1 MKQKIVKKYIHQIK
15 RIYRGKYSD
24 KKQFIEE
31 LQDALLCFYEEHP
44 DASYS
49 DLVKEFGKP
58 SEIKDV
64 LSFHSAE
71 KLQKRNM
78 LVYWAI
84 NIVVIMMVS
93 ILLFFTVRYVMSKH
107 NLAQGYYIEY
117 FKDGTT
123 QKNINPLTGETNP
136 PFDDNIDFD

>member
-1 MKQKIVKKYIHQIK
+1 MKQKIVKKYIHQIR

-31 LQDALLCFYEEHP
+31 LQDALFCFCEEHP
-44 DASYS
+44 DATYS

-78 LVYWAI
+78 FVYWLVNIAI
-84 NIVVIMMVS
+84 IIAVS
-93 ILLFFTVRYVMSKH
+93 ILLFFTIRHAINRYRYS
-107 NLAQGYYIEY
+107 QGYDIESFEDDNPY
-117 FKDGTT
+117 H
-123 QKNINPLTGETNP
+123 INPLTGETDP
-136 PFDDNIDFD
+136 PLDNHIDFD